1 MAIEGLVDQLK
12 AGGQV
17 HFSDLLKICAHYFG
31 KPRNSG
37 SSHFIFKT
45 PWQGD
50 PRINIQ
56 NDKGKAKPY
65 QVRQVL
71 AAIAKLADVQALK
84 AVEKKPVIA
93 AGRKPPKRK

>member
-1 MAIEGLVDQLK
+1 MASDLQSILETMES
-12 AGGQV
+12 GGAV
-17 HFSDLLKICAHYFG
+17 HFNDLYKVCQHYFG

-45 PWQGD
+45 PWAGD

-65 QVRQVL
+65 QIRQVL
-71 AAIAKLADVQALK
+71 AAIAKLADL
-84 AVEKKPVIA
+84 EKKP
-93 AGRKPPKRK
+93 PPKK